1 MKSDKEFLGEK
12 RGESKRL
19 LKLNFWIPLFLFIL
33 LFVVVGFPVN
43 DQLIHYFHV
52 NTRLV
57 NPISYPNIRNDSSIN
72 AGMSSGC
79 LLVTS

>member
-57 NPISYPNIRNDSSIN
+57 NQSSYPNIRNDSSIN

>member
-43 DQLIHYFHV
+43 DQLMRANESV
-52 NTRLV
+52 G
-57 NPISYPNIRNDSSIN
+57 DE
-72 AGMSSGC
+72 
-79 LLVTS
+79 